1 MGANTTNKTTTSAN
15 ENNNKYKSPTAPP
28 AFNTSAPG
36 RERFYNSIKFDSSG
50 DLQRAS
56 EIDERMIREKY
67 DQDSELVDLER
78 EILTGEDEEKKDAA
92 LGSLA
97 VRGGG
102 AQPPSRLG
110 NAAVGK
116 MVTRTEQREAKEM
129 TGNNNNNNTI
139 NENKNNKKDKE
150 MMMEE
155 RNKESSG
162 GKGGSNDA
170 TAAAAT
176 EKQDSGS
183 NDDSNKLSE
192 SNESKLLRSQ
202 QQRGVKNPSGSGGSG
217 DGSDDN
223 NTKNKINNLKT
234 SGDEKMM
241 IIKEN
246 GTNENAAEMNE
257 NDLLCDFGAEKQPM
271 VVASPRKKS
280 KTAYSSDLNRNCDG
294 DTGGRYSELED
305 GRRQEGRNNK
315 QKQEG
320 DKNAKLVSN
329 NNSKVNNNNNNSS
342 NDNSNSSGRQGGR
355 KQRNPVRAPKRNDSS
370 SGDDLIIPDEEE
382 TKNANLLSECD
393 NLFVPPVAPLFKP
406 PNHAGASNAAMHKSA
421 SGNIDVNDGTNA
433 KTFGANGK
441 AMNTINTI
449 DDSLYDQQFQI
460 EPELLSAR
468 PGSDDS
474 FRLFDPAATQGKSN
488 EGSDEGEQLAS
499 GRGRRRRSSGRNT
512 NNKSNSTRKTS
523 GSDNSSYD
531 EEADGSREKLDNNA
545 EESDSDIDIS
555 NDLSDEEVYEA
566 DYEDKERLIDDLE
579 DDLGE
584 NTNNHRVGRPLIIG
598 SMGRGSVGGEIMP
611 GMLVNGRRAQRG
623 RPPKHEKV
631 APSRAISGKKTNL
644 KGASNTKGS
653 TKSNNKSSSSLATLT
668 TMRPASNKS
677 IRGDSKSKMK
687 ATGKMFDDLG
697 EYTIAKVDEKK
708 RSKQAGGSKSTA
720 NTNNKMVGKR
730 NLSSAMA
737 RSGSENAPNK
747 RGRKN
752 VDSDTKSL
760 SSSGLSEGFQ
770 TSALG
775 HAIGGTNTKS
785 TGTTA
790 ARGREPNPQ
799 GGPRRSKHHN
809 PWGLDEAQALI
820 EGVSRC
826 GGGKWA
832 DIKKLGFPEIEH
844 RTAVDLKDKWRN
856 LLRIATL
863 PTPSGRETAGKSG
876 GDKKR
881 EIPRAMLDRVRELAM
896 LHAKNKERELAAK
909 AAQAQQRS

>member
-1 MGANTTNKTTTSAN
+1 MANNTN
-15 ENNNKYKSPTAPP
+15 NNNNNNDNANKYKSPGSVA
-28 AFNTSAPG
+28 AFAQGPG

-67 DQDSELVDLER
+67 DEDVELADLER
-78 EILTGEDEEKKDAA
+78 EILTGEEEAEKNAKSI
-92 LGSLA
+92 GKTVQSS
-97 VRGGG
+97 
-102 AQPPSRLG
+102 SRLG
-110 NAAVGK
+110 NGTAGK
-116 MVTRTEQREAKEM
+116 MVTRTEQAKDA
-129 TGNNNNNNTI
+129 TGNEE
-139 NENKNNKKDKE
+139 ENKKNKKEQEIIEE
-150 MMMEE
+150 M
-155 RNKESSG
+155 NKESSG

-170 TAAAAT
+170 VAGATAT
-176 EKQDSGS
+176 TKKQDSGS
-183 NDDSNKLSE
+183 NDGSNKLSE
-192 SNESKLLRSQ
+192 SNESKLLRSR
-202 QQRGVKNPSGSGGSG
+202 QQRGGKHPSGSGGSG

-223 NTKNKINNLKT
+223 NTKNKINNLET
-234 SGDEKMM
+234 SGNEKML

-280 KTAYSSDLNRNCDG
+280 KTAFGSDVKKDVDDDKLKDWHR
-294 DTGGRYSELED
+294 GRS
-305 GRRQEGRNNK
+305 NK
-315 QKQEG
+315 QG
-320 DKNAKLVSN
+320 DKNVKLAIN
-329 NNSKVNNNNNNSS
+329 NS

-355 KQRNPVRAPKRNDSS
+355 KQRNPIRLSKRNDSS
-370 SGDDLIIPDEEE
+370 SDDLIIPDEEE

-393 NLFVPPVAPLFKP
+393 HLFVPPVAPLFKP
-406 PNHAGASNAAMHKSA
+406 PNHASIVNVAMHKSA
-421 SGNIDVNDGTNA
+421 SRNIDVNDGTNA
-433 KTFGANGK
+433 KAFGANGK

-474 FRLFDPAATQGKSN
+474 FRLFDPAVAQGKSN
-488 EGSDEGEQLAS
+488 EGSDELAS

-512 NNKSNSTRKTS
+512 NNRSNSTRKTS

-531 EEADGSREKLDNNA
+531 EEAHRSREKGDNNT
-545 EESDSDIDIS
+545 EESDSDVDIS
-555 NDLSDEEVYEA
+555 NDLSDEEVYED

-584 NTNNHRVGRPLIIG
+584 NTNNHRLGRPLILG
-598 SMGRGSVGGEIMP
+598 STSGGGVGGQVMP
-611 GMLVNGRRAQRG
+611 GMLFNGRRAQRG
-623 RPPKHEKV
+623 RPPKNEKV
-631 APSRAISGKKTNL
+631 APSRAIGGKKTNS
-644 KGASNTKGS
+644 KGASNAKGNA
-653 TKSNNKSSSSLATLT
+653 KSNNKSSTSLATLT
-668 TMRPASNKS
+668 TIHSGSNKS
-677 IRGDSKSKMK
+677 ICGDGKRKVK
-687 ATGKMFDDLG
+687 AATKMFDDRG
-697 EYTIAKVDEKK
+697 EYTIAKVDVYSSRK
-708 RSKQAGGSKSTA
+708 RGKQADGLKSTA
-720 NTNNKMVGKR
+720 ANTNSKMVGKR

-737 RSGSENAPNK
+737 KSASDNATNK

-752 VDSDTKSL
+752 AESDTKSR
-760 SSSGLSEGFQ
+760 SSSGLSEGIQ
-770 TSALG
+770 TNALG
-775 HAIGGTNTKS
+775 HTSAGAKS
-785 TGTTA
+785 TTT
-790 ARGREPNPQ
+790 RGREPNPQ

-820 EGVSRC
+820 EGVARC

-832 DIKKLGFPEIEH
+832 DIKKLGFPEIEN

-863 PTPSGRETAGKSG
+863 PTPSGRETTTKSG

-881 EIPRAMLDRVRELAM
+881 EIPRAMLDRVRELAL

-909 AAQAQQRS
+909 AAQAQQR